1 MTVIPGLGGQRLS
14 EQHAIHT
21 GMAVS
26 AMNPSYL
33 SALTL
38 MVVPGTVLHDMIR
51 NGLFDR
57 LINQLEILR
66 ELELMIM
73 NMYASGPVVFRTNHV
88 SNYVTLK
95 GTLPQEQ
102 KYLLETIRYAVQN
115 PVMRRSE
122 SLRGL

>member
-1 MTVIPGLGGQRLS
+1 
-14 EQHAIHT
+14 
-21 GMAVS
+21 
-26 AMNPSYL
+26 MNPSYL